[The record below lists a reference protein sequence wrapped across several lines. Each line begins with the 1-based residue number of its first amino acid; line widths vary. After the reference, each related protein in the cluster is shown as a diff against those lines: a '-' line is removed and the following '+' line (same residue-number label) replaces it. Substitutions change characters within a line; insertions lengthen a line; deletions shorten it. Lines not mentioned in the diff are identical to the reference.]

1 MVEVISLPNITAPKE
16 SPIFANMFNPKMENC
31 LLSKR
36 LLDSSANED
45 TVVNEPQKPM
55 ATSSENFGSRFQVR
69 VIIEKTPN
77 AKLPNTLI
85 DKTFRGSVQ
94 DRSG

>member
-1 MVEVISLPNITAPKE
+1 
-16 SPIFANMFNPKMENC
+16 
-31 LLSKR
+31 
-36 LLDSSANED
+36 
-45 TVVNEPQKPM
+45 M
-55 ATSSENFGSRFQVR
+55 ATSSEYFGSRFQVR

>member
-1 MVEVISLPNITAPKE
+1 MVEVNSLPNITAPKE

-45 TVVNEPQKPM
+45 IVVND
-55 ATSSENFGSRFQVR
+55 T
-69 VIIEKTPN
+69 
-77 AKLPNTLI
+77 AKAN
-85 DKTFRGSVQ
+85 GN
-94 DRSG
+94 